1 MSQSQ
6 NPFAAGAAYVD
17 GAFVPMAEARIPL
30 GDLGFIRSDCTY
42 DVVHVWQGRFFRL
55 DAHIDRFLASAAKL
69 RLAVPLERQALADM
83 LHGLVARAGLKE
95 TYVNMTVTRG
105 ILPLG
110 SRDPLACRNRLYAFA
125 VPFMWIAQPAE
136 ADRGIAMIVATP
148 ERISMKSF
156 DQSVKNFMWGDL
168 TAAQIEAGE
177 KDAKV
182 PVLLD
187 AGGNITEGPGFNVF
201 VVKEGHLATPDT
213 GVLHGITRR
222 TAIELAASLNVETR
236 IAPVSL
242 GELRSADEI
251 FITSTAGGIMP
262 VTRLDGAAVGD
273 GEPGPVA
280 QSLRRLYWQAH
291 SDPKYAEPVRYGVL
305 EAAE

>member
-1 MSQSQ
+1 
-6 NPFAAGAAYVD
+6 
-17 GAFVPMAEARIPL
+17 
-30 GDLGFIRSDCTY
+30 
-42 DVVHVWQGRFFRL
+42 
-55 DAHIDRFLASAAKL
+55 
-69 RLAVPLERQALADM
+69 
-83 LHGLVARAGLKE
+83 
-95 TYVNMTVTRG
+95 
-105 ILPLG
+105 
-110 SRDPLACRNRLYAFA
+110 
-125 VPFMWIAQPAE
+125 
-136 ADRGIAMIVATP
+136 
-148 ERISMKSF
+148 
-156 DQSVKNFMWGDL
+156 
-168 TAAQIEAGE
+168 
-177 KDAKV
+177 
-182 PVLLD
+182 VLLD